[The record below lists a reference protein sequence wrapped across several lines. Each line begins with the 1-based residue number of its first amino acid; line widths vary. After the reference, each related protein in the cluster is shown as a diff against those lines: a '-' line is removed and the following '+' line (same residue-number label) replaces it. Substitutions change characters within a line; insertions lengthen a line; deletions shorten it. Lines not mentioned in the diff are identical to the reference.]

1 MIDETNNRGNTVTYG
16 ESPHIIDLTAD
27 PQILLAEETLIFARE
42 NNYLSDN
49 RTEGSTLV
57 FQE

>member
-1 MIDETNNRGNTVTYG
+1 MIDVTNKRGNAVAYG

-27 PQILLAEETLIFARE
+27 PQLLLTEETLIFARE
-42 NNYLSDN
+42 DNYLSDN
-49 RTEGSTLV
+49 KTEGGTLV